1 MSHFSGVTACDLT
14 ADLHLKVL
22 LRWMI
27 HLSEIYLAN
36 CGMLPSFAQAVGV
49 AKNAGRSIQRARD
62 CTERDLKESFLMRA
76 AEQTEKLKTL
86 IERWRRD

>member
-1 MSHFSGVTACDLT
+1 MVDLT
-14 ADLHLKVL
+14 ADLHLKAALEVDDL
-22 LRWMI
+22 
-27 HLSEIYLAN
+27 HLSENLSGKLRE
-36 CGMLPSFAQAVGV
+36 CSPSFARRGLL

-86 IERWRRD
+86 IEGMAKEIKK